1 VLTGKVSRDV
11 EDPAPVQVAFLGPAT
26 PLDRAL
32 VQEAGGELV
41 DDPAAADAVHV
52 TLDPA
57 DAAEALERL
66 VDQGRSVVL
75 HGFPAL
81 EPEAAARLAVRAADA
96 GVVVAVPFVHRYYP
110 MIRLARR
117 RVRSGSPGPMHL
129 LHGWALRESV
139 ATWCDLI
146 EFVTR
151 HRIEQVV
158 TAGVATTR
166 LESGDGA
173 HETPGATGLLFT
185 TDHGSVGTL
194 AVSHTRPIEGGTLL
208 FALDGVDEKVVFH
221 EGRPEVLD
229 VIGSRSSQ
237 RFQRAVGADVSRYS
251 TLPAG
256 RPQGHRDCWSAYV
269 GDAHTAI
276 RGGAPDG
283 LPTLPELARTTA
295 LLAAVRESGTT
306 STWARVGATSDLLIT
321 TEGKS
326 A

>member
-1 VLTGKVSRDV
+1 
-11 EDPAPVQVAFLGPAT
+11 VAFAGPAT

-32 VQEAGGELV
+32 VQEAGGEVV
-41 DDPAAADAVHV
+41 DGESAADAVHV
-52 TLDPA
+52 TLDAAASA
-57 DAAEALERL
+57 DAVERL
-66 VDQGRSVVL
+66 VEEGRSVVL
-75 HGFPAL
+75 HGLPVL
-81 EPEAAARLAVRAADA
+81 EPDAATRLAVRAADA

-110 MIRLARR
+110 MVRLARR

-139 ATWCDLI
+139 AAWCDLV

-151 HRIEQVV
+151 HRIERVV
-158 TAGVATTR
+158 TAEVAASRIETA
-166 LESGDGA
+166 DGA
-173 HETPGATGLLFT
+173 PETPGARGLLFT

-194 AVSHTRPIEGGTLL
+194 AVSDTRPIEGGTLL
-208 FALDGVDEKVVFH
+208 LALDGVDEKVVFH

-256 RPQGHRDCWSAYV
+256 RPQGHRDTWAAYV
-269 GDAHTAI
+269 GDAYAAI

-283 LPTLPELARTTA
+283 LPTLPELARTA
-295 LLAAVRESGTT
+295 ALAAAIRESETN
-306 STWARVGATSDLLIT
+306 SAWARVGAEASDLITT
-321 TEGKS
+321 TEGKT

>member
-1 VLTGKVSRDV
+1 V
-11 EDPAPVQVAFLGPAT
+11 
-26 PLDRAL
+26 
-32 VQEAGGELV
+32 
-41 DDPAAADAVHV
+41 
-52 TLDPA
+52 
-57 DAAEALERL
+57 ERL
-66 VDQGRSVVL
+66 VGEGRSVVL
-75 HGFPAL
+75 HGLPAL
-81 EPEAAARLAVRAADA
+81 EPEAATRLAVRAADA

-110 MIRLARR
+110 MVRLARR

-139 ATWCDLI
+139 AAWCDLI

-151 HRIEQVV
+151 HRIERVV
-158 TAGVATTR
+158 TAEVAPSR
-166 LESGDGA
+166 IALGEGA
-173 HETPGATGLLFT
+173 PDTPGAMGLLFA

-256 RPQGHRDCWSAYV
+256 RPQGHRDTWAAYV
-269 GDAHTAI
+269 GDAYAAI

-283 LPTLPELARTTA
+283 LPTLTDLARTAA
-295 LLAAVRESGTT
+295 LRAAIRESEAT
-306 STWARVGATSDLLIT
+306 SAWSRVGTDAAPDLLT
-321 TEGKS
+321 TPEGRS